1 MRRIVALTDLQRAGV
16 TGLLALAGLAAA
28 GMIGANALVS
38 YEQSQRAQIHF
49 TPGMPTTIPD
59 RRDCLNDQLKAMA
72 KFNRQAI
79 YNASV
84 DCEQMIQS
92 LEGHV
97 EMGRTA
103 KP

>member
-1 MRRIVALTDLQRAGV
+1 MALSDLQRAGV
-16 TGLLALAGLAAA
+16 TGLFALAGLAVA
-28 GMIGANALVS
+28 GMIGANALFS

-49 TPGMPTTIPD
+49 TPGAPPPIPT
-59 RRDCLNDQLKAMA
+59 RRDCLNDQLKTMT
-72 KFNRQAI
+72 KFNRQAV

-97 EMGRTA
+97 EMDRRGESPMR
-103 KP
+103 